1 MPYAQE
7 SYITIEDIDYDL
19 ITIPYVCKLC
29 LSFKTDKIKK
39 RQKGEIFSKKIGET
53 FAWIEKVRTFAS
65 FYKGN

>member
-1 MPYAQE
+1 MLKCYVSFPY
-7 SYITIEDIDYDL
+7 
-19 ITIPYVCKLC
+19 
-29 LSFKTDKIKK
+29 KTDKIKK

>member
-1 MPYAQE
+1 M
-7 SYITIEDIDYDL
+7 
-19 ITIPYVCKLC
+19 PYVCKLC